1 MSPQHRL
8 DRSNLA
14 SDPSITFEDVGVV
27 QIRYRK
33 VNA

>member
-8 DRSNLA
+8 HRSNLA

-27 QIRYRK
+27 QISYRK